1 MGHCTSGRVVLMDK
15 MSKEL
20 IAMNTAWIDYLM
32 LERRV
37 LTVGYIKSA
46 YWGRVK
52 NKSLSD
58 WLRDEFPN
66 EWVRFKASKL
76 ETMENDYEF
85 E

>member
-1 MGHCTSGRVVLMDK
+1 MDK
-15 MSKEL
+15 IGKEL
-20 IAMNTAWIDYLM
+20 IHMNTDWIDYLM

-46 YWGRVK
+46 YWGKVK
-52 NKSLSD
+52 NKSLGD

-66 EWVRFKASKL
+66 EWIRFKASKL
-76 ETMENDYEF
+76 ETMENGYEF

>member
-1 MGHCTSGRVVLMDK
+1 MDK

-32 LERRV
+32 LEQRV

-46 YWGRVK
+46 YWGKVK
-52 NKSLSD
+52 NKSLGD

-66 EWVRFKASKL
+66 EWIRFKASKL
-76 ETMENDYEF
+76 ETMENGYEF